1 MLSVGIRN
9 GNGNEAK
16 VTSRGELIVSPLGYS
31 ESYAV
36 TATVNNQGYNFTTPG
51 TDKRFVITAILLT
64 TDKNVGAN
72 GATISI
78 YEASSAT
85 ETTVDK
91 EILTVEM
98 LKQTNRDITGLNLIV
113 TEGKWLNV
121 KTDDN
126 NLYATV
132 LGYYIEA

>member
-1 MLSVGIRN
+1 MLEVGLRN
-9 GNGNEAK
+9 GNGYAAK
-16 VTSRGELIVSPLGYS
+16 ITSRGQLVTSPLDYS

-36 TATVNNQGYNFTTPG
+36 TAAVINTGYNFITPKTG
-51 TDKRFVITAILLT
+51 MRFVITAILLT
-64 TDKNVGAN
+64 TDKNVGAT
-72 GATISI
+72 GASI
-78 YEASSAT
+78 TVYEGSSAT
-85 ETTVDK
+85 TATVDR

-98 LKQTNRDITGLNLIV
+98 LKQTSRDITGLNLIT